1 MAPYFYYEAIWCPL
15 AEFVWFVSIAFC
27 MIYFLLSEHLAEF
40 SIPSSFYYARV
51 FWIVFNNNL
60 LETRKSLWQRA
71 KARNVSFKTLYGGQ
85 FTLSTQLIILN
96 YPVILSHRR
105 RRAESKRV
113 SEVHRFKK
121 TALKEM
127 HTNLTL
133 QETFKESYKIV
144 FLL

>member
-1 MAPYFYYEAIWCPL
+1 MDNTKS
-15 AEFVWFVSIAFC
+15 VG
-27 MIYFLLSEHLAEF
+27 
-40 SIPSSFYYARV
+40 PSSER
-51 FWIVFNNNL
+51 
-60 LETRKSLWQRA
+60 RRA
-71 KARNVSFKTLYGGQ
+71 NARNVSFKTLYVGQ

-121 TALKEM
+121 IALKEM